1 MKKSPPKSNALQ
13 LNTDM
18 KAGANG
24 SEFLLSFHHSAP
36 VDVKPSVELSC
47 WSLKRVKHADG
58 TRSLHLVGK
67 RAGNSRVS
75 SPIVSLDFQAMEGAT
90 ESGRLYKL
98 EGQPGSD
105 TNSQMIY
112 SIWLGNNGWH
122 HQKDLTGAFVRL
134 SRMRGFA

>member
-1 MKKSPPKSNALQ
+1 MQ
-13 LNTDM
+13 LSTDV

-24 SEFLLSFHHSAP
+24 SEFLLSVHHSAP

-47 WSLKRVKHADG
+47 WSLMRVRHADG

-75 SPIVSLDFQAMEGAT
+75 SAIVRLDFHAIEGAT

-105 TNSQMIY
+105 TNTQMIY
-112 SIWLGNNGWH
+112 SIWLRNNGWH
-122 HQKDLTGAFVRL
+122 HQRDLTRAFVRL
-134 SRMRGFA
+134 LRMRGATSAL